1 MTLKELNNK
10 YFELYGD
17 LYQARGLLTERQYK
31 LSADALLTSYKE
43 ELDVLFAKRALLV
56 GRERFELKFK
66 VRNWLPR
73 RVFLFW
79 HNKIAKKLLKIYMV
93 DFKAELNRLEEEA
106 KPPSAT
112 PSSQDTPSTLPI
124 PQSRDVET
132 L

>member
-1 MTLKELNNK
+1 MTLKELNDK
-10 YFELYGD
+10 YFALYGD

-31 LSADALLTSYKE
+31 LSAEALLMSYKE
-43 ELDVLFAKRALLV
+43 ELDVLFAERALAV

-79 HNKIAKKLLKIYMV
+79 NNKIAKKLLKTYMA
-93 DFKAELNRLEEEA
+93 DFKAELKRLEEKA
-106 KPPSAT
+106 MPPTTTA
-112 PSSQDTPSTLPI
+112 SSSDTPQTLPV

>member
-1 MTLKELNNK
+1 MTLKELNDK
-10 YFELYGD
+10 YFALYGD

-31 LSADALLTSYKE
+31 LSAEALLMSYKE
-43 ELDVLFAKRALLV
+43 ELDVLFAERALAV

-79 HNKIAKKLLKIYMV
+79 NNKIAKKLLKTYMA
-93 DFKAELNRLEEEA
+93 DFKAELKRLEEKA
-106 KPPSAT
+106 MPPTT
-112 PSSQDTPSTLPI
+112 PASSSDTPQTLPV